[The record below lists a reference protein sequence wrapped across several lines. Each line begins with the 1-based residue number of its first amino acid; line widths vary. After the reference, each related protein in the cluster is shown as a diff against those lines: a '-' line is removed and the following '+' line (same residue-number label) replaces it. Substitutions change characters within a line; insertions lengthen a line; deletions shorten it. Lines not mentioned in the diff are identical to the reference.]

1 MNKIKIVD
9 LRRFDSFKDVQDF
22 VRDANKTDNNISV
35 IANKYIVNAKSILG
49 MMSIFYEDNFK
60 LEISYKNEN
69 EVENILKSLEGW
81 VK

>member
-9 LRRFDSFKDVQDF
+9 LRRFDRFKDVQDF
-22 VRDANKTDNNISV
+22 VRVANKADNNVSV
-35 IANKYIVNAKSILG
+35 IAGKYIVNAKSILG
-49 MMSIFYEDNFK
+49 MMSIFYEDSFK

-69 EVENILKSLEGW
+69 EVENILKLLEGW